1 MAQDFNGSRGNSAGT
16 SSSNKTRGIGGHISS
31 GIGKGAKSMGVIG
44 IGTAAFTAF
53 DWKSNMSQGDSFG
66 VAGAKAV
73 GTGLL
78 WHTNPALMWSYTAAT
93 TVPAMYKTG
102 REWYRKRSDEYS
114 LQKNSQAN
122 GVIGGGYQDTQRAQ
136 TMRQAAIQ
144 AIEGSK
150 LNARSAL
157 GGEAKIYRDSWN
169 RYYG

>member
-1 MAQDFNGSRGNSAGT
+1 MAQDFNGSNGNSAGASA
-16 SSSNKTRGIGGHISS
+16 SSRARAFGGQVSKGLGRGV
-31 GIGKGAKSMGVIG
+31 GKLGAVG
-44 IGTAAFTAF
+44 IGTGLFTAF
-53 DWKSNMSQGDSFG
+53 DWKSNMAQGDSFG

-93 TVPAMYKTG
+93 TVPAAYKMG

-114 LQKNSQAN
+114 LNANRASQ
-122 GVIGGGYQDTQRAQ
+122 GVIGGGYQDSQRAQ
-136 TMRQAAIQ
+136 TMRQAAVQ

-157 GGEAKIYRDSWN
+157 GGEAKIYKDSWN